1 MSKKILALTL
11 ALAMC
16 LGLISCGGG
25 GSGAKAAT
33 SSRWSLNPL
42 TQKQMGC
49 HLPGRKATQPP
60 LSSILEIRQA
70 ESRRQSAGFLS
81 SMRQTAWFR

>member
-33 SSRWSLNPL
+33 R
-42 TQKQMGC
+42 
-49 HLPGRKATQPP
+49 QPP

-70 ESRRQSAGFLS
+70 ESRRQSAGFPS